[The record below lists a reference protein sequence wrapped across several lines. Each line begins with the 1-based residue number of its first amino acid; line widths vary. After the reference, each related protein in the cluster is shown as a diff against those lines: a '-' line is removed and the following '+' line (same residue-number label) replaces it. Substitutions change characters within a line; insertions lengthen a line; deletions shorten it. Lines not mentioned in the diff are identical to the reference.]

1 MKQTFNLLSII
12 LAMVV
17 FLMMPIISSAQ
28 DITSEDCGVICQS
41 NVEQT
46 DYIQPL
52 TDSTMLALGYSMILI
67 GFGFLVLNL
76 QISSILEKR
85 G

>member
-46 DYIQPL
+46 DVTQPL

-76 QISSILEKR
+76 QISAILEKR

>member
-1 MKQTFNLLSII
+1 MKQKITLLILFFI
-12 LAMVV
+12 MTLTLAMP
-17 FLMMPIISSAQ
+17 LILSAQ
-28 DITSEDCGVICQS
+28 DVSRDDCGVTCQS

-46 DYIQPL
+46 PNTSPL

-67 GFGFLVLNL
+67 GFGFLILNL
-76 QISSILEKR
+76 QISAILEKR

>member
-1 MKQTFNLLSII
+1 MKQTFTLLTIT
-12 LAMVV
+12 LAIVV
-17 FLMMPIISSAQ
+17 SLMMPIISNAQ
-28 DITSEDCGVICQS
+28 DISSDDCGVICQS
-41 NVEQT
+41 NSAGP
-46 DYIQPL
+46 D